1 MFFVIVCVQFWVIRA
16 KVWEVEVKESALDEW
31 CCNPIAVFCLYSNT
45 VDVKVALRE
54 PVEKQLPLKRRSCI
68 WRQERGSDWQC
79 LKVVRAGE
87 EGRDSETHDG
97 GRQGERRLAEGGER
111 GRGSGGFTWRG
122 ERGRGAKNCQQLS
135 SPWTELSLRAS
146 AWENEKKKSLSLLNL
161 QLTPEYVTTSI
172 STPLRCWT
180 QKARHASCE
189 SA

>member
-87 EGRDSETHDG
+87 EGRDSET
-97 GRQGERRLAEGGER
+97 GRETLGWRRREREGEWGFYLAWRKRER
-111 GRGSGGFTWRG
+111 SQ
-122 ERGRGAKNCQQLS
+122 KLS
-135 SPWTELSLRAS
+135 AAVITLNWAQPQSFSLGKR
-146 AWENEKKKSLSLLNL
+146 KKKSLSLLNL
-161 QLTPEYVTTSI
+161 QLTPKYVTTSI